1 MRAVLWFSGIVC
13 LLLGCVFL
21 LDWLQGHRDGFSFVG
36 GWFVVGI
43 TFVALATI
51 LDRLA
56 RIELALTASRTP
68 ETDRVKTDLGEFE
81 MLGQVEGEAMCL
93 GCRKTVPKAGLYYNK
108 AMDVYYHAEC
118 LARDRS
124 R

>member
-1 MRAVLWFSGIVC
+1 MRAVLWFSGVVC
-13 LLLGCVFL
+13 LLMAGTFL
-21 LDWLQGHRDGFSFVG
+21 LNGSQGWSYGFLFVAGWL
-36 GWFVVGI
+36 VVGI
-43 TFVALATI
+43 IFLALATI

-56 RIELALTASRTP
+56 RIELALTASRTVA
-68 ETDRVKTDLGEFE
+68 TDRVKTELGEFE
-81 MLGQVEGEAMCL
+81 ILGQVDGEAMCL
-93 GCRKTVPKAGLYYNK
+93 GCRKTVPKAGLYYSK

>member
-1 MRAVLWFSGIVC
+1 MRAILWFSGVVC
-13 LLLGCVFL
+13 LVLAGIFL
-21 LDWLQGHRDGFSFVG
+21 LNWLQGKSHDSSVAA
-36 GWFVVGI
+36 WFLVVGI
-43 TFVALATI
+43 TFMALATI

-56 RIELALTASRTP
+56 LIELAITASRGAG
-68 ETDRVKTDLGEFE
+68 TDRVKTAIGEFE

-108 AMDVYYHAEC
+108 AADVYYHPQC